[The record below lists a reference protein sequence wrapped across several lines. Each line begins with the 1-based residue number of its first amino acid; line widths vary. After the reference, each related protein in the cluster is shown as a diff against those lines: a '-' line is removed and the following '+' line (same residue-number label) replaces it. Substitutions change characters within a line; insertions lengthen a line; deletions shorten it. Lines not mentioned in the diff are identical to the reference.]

1 MDFFPVSPDTF
12 LPDISIDKRGIKDD
26 LSLTLDLENF
36 PEHIFDKQEPDKFI
50 EPSKEDGLFDHAQ
63 GNDFSMFDNL
73 DSFLQE
79 FGNSV
84 SEPSMLSPSPPLS
97 DSGLSNTSSDQI
109 MSADGDDDDEDLSGS
124 DMSEPELEPEPE
136 PAPVRRQVNRAFNPI
151 DLIKIEPQSP
161 DSTTERVATVC
172 TSVGERTA
180 VPAAART
187 VTTSATP
194 QTVTVLRQARPGQ
207 SILIPVNIKGS
218 GNIKTV
224 KILSAPGNFKSP
236 TIVGE
241 LRPTAVRHGGTT
253 RMVYSIAGGERLHTS
268 AGPVITVCSS
278 RHGGD
283 AATAAGGLTDGQK
296 KKLDLSTE
304 ERRLLKKE
312 GVLLPTH
319 YPLTREE
326 ERELKRIRRKIRNK
340 MSAQDSRKRKKEY
353 IDGLEDRVRMCTVE
367 NQDLHKRIKR
377 LESQNGQ
384 LSAQNTSLSTH
395 NETLTSQLRRL
406 QTHITRVALGAGR
419 GMAHPSTCLMIL
431 LLSLSLCVMPSLK
444 EEAADE
450 SALGKADTSRSS
462 RTLLQSSKADFLTA
476 YLTRKPHLTGLAGFD
491 LELSD
496 AEEEAP
502 AVSRSAAA
510 AAEPP
515 RKRVRLEEPLRWQDA
530 LQEDPLDD
538 GPPPEPGPS
547 ARARHNG
554 TRPPASVVLTVKRQ

>member
-1 MDFFPVSPDTF
+1 MDFFPVSPGPF
-12 LPDISIDKRGIKDD
+12 LPDITIDKKSKDD
-26 LSLTLDLENF
+26 LSLDLDLESF
-36 PEHIFDKQEPDKFI
+36 PDVIFEKQEKLS
-50 EPSKEDGLFDHAQ
+50 EPSKDALFDHAQ

-84 SEPSMLSPSPPLS
+84 SEEGLLSPSPLS
-97 DSGLSNTSSDQI
+97 DSGLSNTDTGSDQM
-109 MSADGDDDDEDLSGS
+109 MSPAGNDDDLSGT
-124 DMSEPELEPEPE
+124 DTSEPE
-136 PAPVRRQVNRAFNPI
+136 RAISPL
-151 DLIKIEPQSP
+151 DLIKVEPPSP

-180 VPAAART
+180 VPAAARP
-187 VTTSATP
+187 VTTSAP
-194 QTVTVLRQARPGQ
+194 TVTVLRQARPGQ

-224 KILSAPGNFKSP
+224 KILSAPGNLKSP

-253 RMVYSIAGGERLHTS
+253 RMVYSIAGGERLQTS

-278 RHGGD
+278 RAGAD
-283 AATAAGGLTDGQK
+283 TAAAAAGLPDGQK
-296 KKLDLSTE
+296 KKLDLSPE

-353 IDGLEDRVRMCTVE
+353 IDGLEDRVRMCTAE

-384 LSAQNTSLSTH
+384 LSAQNTSLTTH
-395 NETLTSQLRRL
+395 NETLSSQLRRL
-406 QTHITRVALGAGR
+406 QAHITRVALGAGR
-419 GMAHPSTCLMIL
+419 GVAQPSTCLMIL
-431 LLSLSLCVMPSLK
+431 LLSLSLCVLPSLK

-450 SALGKADTSRSS
+450 SALSKADAGARSA
-462 RTLLQSSKADFLTA
+462 RTLLSQSTKADFLSL
-476 YLTRKPHLTGLAGFD
+476 YLGRKPAVSQLAGLD

-496 AEEEAP
+496 IEDEAP
-502 AVSRSAAA
+502 VARRAAQP
-510 AAEPP
+510 PP
-515 RKRVRLEEPLRWQDA
+515 RKRARLAGRWQDE
-530 LQEDPLDD
+530 LQAAPLDD
-538 GPPPEPGPS
+538 GPPPEPDPS
-547 ARARHNG
+547 SPGTRNG
-554 TRPPASVVLTVKRQ
+554 TRPPARLVLTVERQ